1 MISLSKSLSSKVDPG
16 LAAQVGATRQNTVN
30 PVDQTSSFDV
40 YGRPSALATN
50 YREAVGTDPLY
61 RMCTETAV
69 SRPQYAYYLNPS
81 LGMGEPE
88 QPSYATQSTQDTLTG
103 IVLGRHNQ
111 SGQQSELASAAA
123 QAEDNAHIPYDMM
136 LNLSQKRFS
145 AHSE

>member
-30 PVDQTSSFDV
+30 PVDQTSSFDI

-81 LGMGEPE
+81 LGLGEPD
-88 QPSYATQSTQDTLTG
+88 QPSYSTMSTQDTLTG
-103 IVLGRHNQ
+103 SSLGRHNQ
-111 SGQQSELASAAA
+111 AGPHSSLAQEAA
-123 QAEDNAHIPYDMM
+123 QSEDNAHIPYDM
-136 LNLSQKRFS
+136 LLSLSQKRYS
-145 AHSE
+145 AQSE

>member
-1 MISLSKSLSSKVDPG
+1 MISLSKSLSSKVDPA

-81 LGMGEPE
+81 LGMGEPN
-88 QPSYATQSTQDTLTG
+88 QPSYATQATQDTLTG
-103 IVLGRHNQ
+103 LSLGRHTQ
-111 SGQQSELASAAA
+111 SGQESQLAKEAAES
-123 QAEDNAHIPYDMM
+123 EDNAHIPYDM
-136 LNLSQKRFS
+136 LLTLSQKRF
-145 AHSE
+145 AAQSE